1 MTHQSLFNS
10 IGNNLLFILSIQTS
24 LAIFCWQTALVDLIS
39 GHYQCSS
46 DRGESVLLPG
56 SSLSATEPIKT
67 HRFLFLPDFQKS
79 VEESLPVRI
88 LCKFLNL
95 NTFQTKTLNHYYRV
109 CSIIIRFNLVL
120 SGNYNQ
126 AFYGTDFSLDILMK
140 NYKESIYFHQRSYKQ
155 KSNLPRYFPHVAFY
169 CPNKTRFPVS
179 VPTNKILLATERNQI
194 RSP

>member
-1 MTHQSLFNS
+1 MQKTYGIYSKNYIVEVDQHFPNTLKPIYHVFSTISSNNYVNLIWLMTHQSLFNS

-88 LCKFLNL
+88 LCKFLLL
-95 NTFQTKTLNHYYRV
+95 NTIQ
-109 CSIIIRFNLVL
+109 
-120 SGNYNQ
+120 
-126 AFYGTDFSLDILMK
+126 FSLKLIMILTQTQPTVQ
-140 NYKESIYFHQRSYKQ
+140 F
-155 KSNLPRYFPHVAFY
+155 
-169 CPNKTRFPVS
+169 NKV
-179 VPTNKILLATERNQI
+179 
-194 RSP
+194 